1 VGTASPGSPPSVP
14 PQICRPYVILSLH
27 KNTFLLVG
35 SERVA
40 IEICEIKSEKST
52 IPASR
57 QPRSIP
63 PNAARN
69 GHDLDWQ
76 CLIFDGALPAHRAR
90 LIGFPFREHA
100 SSPPPALAHPFAS
113 RLGATQFTGGSVL
126 VGAYYTNIY
135 LGYET
140 IFESPGAVPV
150 PSPPG
155 GGVYQSPYH
164 ACYR

>member
-1 VGTASPGSPPSVP
+1 M
-14 PQICRPYVILSLH
+14 
-27 KNTFLLVG
+27 
-35 SERVA
+35 A
-40 IEICEIKSEKST
+40 IEICKIKSEKST

-113 RLGATQFTGGSVL
+113 RLGATQFTGGSAL
-126 VGAYYTNIY
+126 VGMYCTDSY
-135 LGYET
+135 LGYKT
-140 IFESPGAVPV
+140 IPGYPARFRV

-155 GGVYQSPYH
+155 GGGFINPLTTRATGKHWFRSLTHLFYLCMRSLLNPSGLVPRDSRPP
-164 ACYR
+164 C